1 MRNAWRLLIGAI
13 GTMAVTMGATTAGHA
28 TTYYFT
34 ESGSANTP
42 ALAAPGYG
50 TAAVTTVG
58 SDLEFQI
65 TLTSG
70 WFVDTGTSTNHQPVE
85 FRLTT
90 SGLPISGTPVVASA
104 LPSPFTQ
111 ASGNSF
117 TNPSFNTPM
126 NYALSCPANGAD
138 GCNNVSSLTFYVLG
152 AGALALQL
160 TDGVYITADIYNP
173 NSPIANNYTGTIG
186 ATLAGE
192 APLPAAVW
200 MFGSVLAGAAGAA
213 RYRRRK
219 KAVATLTA

>member
-1 MRNAWRLLIGAI
+1 MRNVWRLLIGAI

-50 TAAVTTVG
+50 TAVVTTVG

-70 WFVDTGTSTNHQPVE
+70 WFVDTGTHFPVA
-85 FRLTT
+85 F
-90 SGLPISGTPVVASA
+90 GLATGGLDISGSSGSVTA
-104 LPSPFTQ
+104 LAVPFTQ
-111 ASGNSF
+111 ASGSSF
-117 TNPSFNTPM
+117 TNPGFNAPV
-126 NYALSCPANGAD
+126 NYALECSGGGSGSAS
-138 GCNNVSSLTFYVLG
+138 CNNVNALTFYVIG
-152 AGALALQL
+152 AGGLLPLL
-160 TDGVYITADIYNP
+160 TSDGVNITADIYNP
-173 NSPIANNYTGTIG
+173 NSPTTDNTGTIG
-186 ATLAGE
+186 ATAGE
-192 APLPAAVW
+192 VPLPAAVW

-219 KAVATLTA
+219 KAVATVTA